1 VFLHD
6 QQKVGKGKMAQTA
19 PFIKGNLC
27 QSSVSDGMHRTKLVI
42 RFTLGRQRKFPVQQV
57 PFLKHGIE
65 AEVLF

>member
-1 VFLHD
+1 
-6 QQKVGKGKMAQTA
+6 MAQTA